1 MNDIKISAENLTV
14 GYTSPVVQG
23 IDFAVRGGE
32 ILTLIG
38 PNGSGKSTLL
48 KTLAGNIDGLGGSIQ
63 LLGKG
68 AEGYSAKE
76 KARLVSALLTEG
88 VNAPLMTAREV
99 AEMGRYPYTGY
110 FGSLS
115 EKDNKAVDEALKL
128 TQAEEFSD
136 KEFNALSDGQ
146 RQRVLLAR
154 AICQEPQILIL
165 DEPTS
170 YLDIHHKIGF
180 LEILKRLAKEKNIA
194 VIMSLHE
201 LDFAREISDYIICL
215 KDGAVFRQG
224 GAKEIFGGETITKL
238 FDISEEMYKRYINS

>member
-1 MNDIKISAENLTV
+1 MKDIKITAEHLTV
-14 GYTSPVVQG
+14 GYTFPIVSG
-23 IDFAVRGGE
+23 IDFSVRGGE

-48 KTLAGNIDGLGGSIQ
+48 KTLAGNITKLGGNIQ
-63 LLGKG
+63 FLGKD
-68 AEGYSAKE
+68 ADCYSAKDR
-76 KARLVSALLTEG
+76 ARLVSALLTEG
-88 VNAPLMTAREV
+88 VNAPLMTVREV
-99 AEMGRYPYTGY
+99 VEMGRYPYTGY

-115 EKDNKAVDEALKL
+115 EKDNNAVDEALKL
-128 TQAEEFSD
+128 TQAEEFKD

-146 RQRVLLAR
+146 RQRALLAR

-180 LEILKRLAKEKNIA
+180 LEILKTLANEKDIA

-201 LDFAREISDYIICL
+201 LDFAREISDRIICL

-224 GAKEIFGGETITKL
+224 NTADVFGGDTITQL
-238 FDISEEMYKRYINS
+238 FDISEEMYKKYINS

>member
-32 ILTLIG
+32 IVTLIG

-48 KTLAGNIDGLGGSIQ
+48 KTFAGNIDSLDGSIQ
-63 LLGKG
+63 FLGKDSDSF
-68 AEGYSAKE
+68 SAKE

-154 AICQEPQILIL
+154 AICQEPKIMLL